1 MEVIKGIP
9 VSPGVIV
16 GRAFVLDDVV
26 FHVPYRRVPE
36 DDVAHQKD
44 RLIEAV
50 HAAVADLEKDR
61 DRAKAQLGEEPA
73 KIFDAHL
80 SLLRDQHLID
90 HILEHIER
98 DHVTA
103 EYALSEEFRKLTA
116 RFRAM
121 DSDIFRAKSADI
133 IDLDRRVLAKLVGE
147 SEDRLARIKEPVIL
161 IAHQLTPTR
170 AASFDPAK
178 VIGCAS
184 DVGGRTDH
192 ASIVASALGIPV
204 VVGCQRVT
212 QHVEEGDTIVV
223 DGKHGLVIIE
233 PDTETLRQSEA
244 DIERMGSI
252 RLELREFAPLEPVT
266 KDGTRIQLLGNIE
279 FPREIETVLANGG
292 DGVGLY
298 RTEFLYLTGDREP
311 SEEDHVKA
319 YRQTLELLDGKPLTI
334 RTLDL
339 GADKYTQARTEEP
352 ERNPAL
358 GLRSIRYCLQ
368 NLPMFKLQLRA
379 ILRASV
385 DGPIKIM
392 FPLIATAMELRQAR
406 MILQDVMDECR
417 EDGIEFDEDIPV
429 GIMVEVPSAAI
440 MASTLAREVSFFS
453 IGTNDLIQY
462 TVAVDRANERVANLY
477 SGANPAVLHLIRQ
490 VVRAARRFNVETSL
504 CGEIAGEPEFTML
517 LIGLGL
523 RTLSLV
529 PSQIPQVKRVI
540 RSVDIETC
548 ERLARKVGSFDSERQ
563 VLNCLRDELQEILP
577 EMDGGRSAG

>member
-36 DDVAHQKD
+36 DDVAQQKD

-379 ILRASV
+379 ILRA
-385 DGPIKIM
+385 
-392 FPLIATAMELRQAR
+392 
-406 MILQDVMDECR
+406 R

-517 LIGLGL
+517 LIGMGL